1 MRLQLWCAY
10 GAKVMEKISKLI
22 KIALPLA
29 IVSVCLFEYVLYSH
43 SGVFREFEAA
53 LLSVQWMPLVCIAI
67 WCGSFILLTFSLKD
81 WLLIGILFIAIAAFF
96 IGYVT
101 SSRAADAIVLLA
113 GVMLGRGTQFLLKG
127 GNQPTLTPSLSYP
140 MGEGENSST
149 HVTRHSSL
157 VTFLIGLIL
166 LLAFGAWWH
175 LDVAHNFYPRTRWTG
190 LWDNPNVYG
199 MLMGAGVVLA
209 IGLRAS
215 LKSKVQSPK
224 SEEDEKQK
232 AYESADCADGRRL
245 FSFFHLRKSVES
257 ADKNM
262 SGTARGDARPTK
274 KVRDAQSLSLRIVLF
289 ISVFMMGIGLFFSY
303 SRGAWVGTAVGLLY
317 LAKAH
322 GRFKWRSLKL
332 FLLSSF
338 CFLLLIFGVCFFWN
352 TPRTAPWYFQ
362 RLDMSRGSVQ
372 HRVAAW
378 KAGFEMMKDHPFGV
392 GWNKAVDVYV
402 KDYSPPEGGAAA
414 LTMNSYLMLGT
425 ELGLPGLLCFI
436 SYVALR
442 LKSPKPKLQCPKP
455 EIGSLKSKIQSPKS
469 ENDITLDIGH
479 WTLDATQVA
488 CRAGAVML
496 LVAFWFDGGLFT
508 LATASVFWILLEL
521 SQVRNAECGVGNPP
535 SPDYGATSADTDQK
549 SEVGSSASD
558 LRPLSSGFTL
568 IELLVVIAIIGILAA
583 MLMPTLSKA
592 KQKAQGS
599 ACLNNMKQLQLAA
612 IIYGNDSS
620 DYLPANVTVRNGGDS
635 LSGDPSAKPAVPPE
649 PNWVD
654 GTFSS
659 AQPWNADIAENPVG
673 CATNPFYLG
682 VQGNQGNGVTLIGS
696 IGTYAKAAGVY
707 HCPADQYMDP
717 AWHRLRVRSCSANC
731 FVGGHGPEANGVNG
745 QQNGVNYKVFD
756 KFSDFGSSSLSA
768 SDCFVYLDENPL
780 SLNDGW
786 FLFYGNGSTIND
798 KPAINHGH
806 NSSFSF
812 ADGHAEFHLWHDVF
826 LNPALTPGTSGG
838 ADTRW
843 LALHGTYPLQ

>member
-1 MRLQLWCAY
+1 MNWRGGIIQSSSRCESALASANISGGVLSRLTPAATKMKGLL
-10 GAKVMEKISKLI
+10 KPVLT
-22 KIALPLA
+22 LA
-29 IVSVCLFEYVLYSH
+29 IVSVCLFGYVLHYE
-43 SGVFREFEAA
+43 SGICREFQAA
-53 LLSVQWMPLVCIAI
+53 LLSVQWMLLVCMAV
-67 WCGSFILLTFSLKD
+67 WCGAFLFLTFSRRDLPLIGL
-81 WLLIGILFIAIAAFF
+81 LLIAISVYF
-96 IGYVT
+96 IGYT
-101 SSRAADAIVLLA
+101 AAARAADAIILLA
-113 GVMLGRGTQFLLKG
+113 GVTFGKGVSFLLSRSSRRESVLTKKPEIDQS
-127 GNQPTLTPSLSYP
+127 GNQPTLTPSFSHP
-140 MGEGENSST
+140 MSDGEYDAAQGTHRSSP
-149 HVTRHSSL
+149 
-157 VTFLIGLIL
+157 VTFLVGLIL
-166 LLAFGAWWH
+166 LLAFGSWWH
-175 LDVAHNFYPRTRWTG
+175 LDVARNFYPGTRWTG
-190 LWDNPNVYG
+190 LWDNPNIFG
-199 MLMGAGVVLA
+199 MLMGVGVVLA
-209 IGLRAS
+209 IGLLATNS
-215 LKSKVQSPK
+215 KLKIKNSKL
-224 SEEDEKQK
+224 
-232 AYESADCADGRRL
+232 GW
-245 FSFFHLRKSVES
+245 
-257 ADKNM
+257 
-262 SGTARGDARPTK
+262 
-274 KVRDAQSLSLRIVLF
+274 VLF
-289 ISVFMMGIGLFFSY
+289 IAAGMMEMGLFFSY
-303 SRGAWVGTAVGLLY
+303 SRGTWLGTAVGLLY
-317 LAKAH
+317 LAKAY
-322 GRFKWRSLKL
+322 GKFKWRYVIIGAGLGAVVILL
-332 FLLSSF
+332 FW
-338 CFLLLIFGVCFFWN
+338 GR
-352 TPRTAPWYFQ
+352 TPDNAPWYMKRMDFG
-362 RLDMSRGSVQ
+362 RASAQ

-843 LALHGTYPLQ
+843 LALHGTYPLP